1 MRSSSSRSCS
11 QLLPKLRKIAGV
23 QASAS
28 NPASLGVR
36 GFGKPLQF
44 VIQSSASYEEI
55 NALADKLVE
64 QLRDNPGLADLDTD
78 MRLNKPEVEVEIDRD
93 RVADLGLDISVI
105 GRTLETLL
113 GGRNV
118 TTFQIGTEQ
127 YDVTVALPPDE
138 RDIAGNPLAHLR
150 AQRQWRRWCSCRT
163 W

>member
-1 MRSSSSRSCS
+1 MTQFLSFARLKDWSERDGQQQQVTQ
-11 QLLPKLRKIAGV
+11 QLAPKLRKIAGV
-23 QASAS
+23 QAFAT
-28 NPASLGVR
+28 NPASLGAR
-36 GFGKPLQF
+36 GFGKPFQF

-64 QLRDNPGLADLDTD
+64 KLKDNPGLADLDTD

-118 TTFQIGTEQ
+118 I
-127 YDVTVALPPDE
+127 DLPD
-138 RDIAGNPLAHLR
+138 RLR
-150 AQRQWRRWCSCRT
+150 AV
-163 W
+163 